1 MNGERDFRPQ
11 LSGVVAKDF
20 LLAGELSRIFAG
32 LLSSSALC
40 MRESVECAGDRERG
54 DALARAAHDALE
66 EARLLGEL
74 ALALGV
80 RRRRRSRRD
89 PLDACAFA
97 RRARI
102 EAYESLMGQT
112 GDRVVRS
119 VLSRLIMM
127 ARRAPQRGDAQ

>member
-1 MNGERDFRPQ
+1 MNREREFRPQ

-20 LLAGELSRIFAG
+20 LLAGELSRILGGVLA
-32 LLSSSALC
+32 SVTECIEESVRHSED
-40 MRESVECAGDRERG
+40 RESGE
-54 DALARAAHDALE
+54 ALARAAHDALE

-74 ALALGV
+74 CVALGA
-80 RRRRRSRRD
+80 RRRRGSRRD
-89 PLDACAFA
+89 PLDACAPA

-127 ARRAPQRGDAQ
+127 ARRGGAAQ